1 MKRSILNLI
10 ISSIIVGGLMGCGQT
25 SSTSETSKE
34 FNVVENKKNLNIN
47 SLTEG
52 ITIELEKG
60 SYLMLDTITI
70 DGEYNPDTNIVEYT
84 VTNNTAFDIGAVIYN
99 FSTNG
104 KHGFDEQLVCDNLKA
119 FSTSELLGG
128 NYGDNWELFSIQFDL
143 HGTNTDDSYFVSFNI
158 MDGTYEVQKIN

>member
-10 ISSIIVGGLMGCGQT
+10 ISSIIVGSLIGCGQT
-25 SSTSETSKE
+25 SSTSETSK
-34 FNVVENKKNLNIN
+34 VVENKKNLNIN
-47 SLTEG
+47 SLTKG
-52 ITIELEKG
+52 ISIELEEG

-84 VTNNTAFDIGAVIYN
+84 VSNNTGFDIGAIVYN

-128 NYGDNWELFSIQFDL
+128 NYGEDWELFSIQFDL
-143 HGTNTDDSYFVSFNI
+143 NGTNTDDSYFVSLNI
-158 MDGTYEVQKIN
+158 MDGTYEVQKLN

>member
-1 MKRSILNLI
+1 MKRRILSLI

-25 SSTSETSKE
+25 SSTPETSKE
-34 FNVVENKKNLNIN
+34 VENKKNLNIN

-84 VTNNTAFDIGAVIYN
+84 VTNNTAFDIGAVVYN

-128 NYGDNWELFSIQFDL
+128 NYGEDWELFSIQFDL
-143 HGTNTDDSYFVSFNI
+143 HGTNTDDSYFVSLNI
-158 MDGTYEVQKIN
+158 MDGTYEVEKIN